1 MNIHMKKNI
10 FMLTGLLT
18 ALLFPNRCVFC
29 GVTLKEG
36 SCACNECLR
45 GIELINDPI
54 CARCGAPLRAVEG
67 RQAKSCEQCTDL
79 MLDYN
84 KNESLGIFTGKL
96 RELIHL
102 YKFKHRKSLS
112 RVFSDMLV
120 KHKKNYIVSHDVLMA
135 MPLTGSRRNERG
147 FNQSFRIAR
156 EISKKV
162 PVMFCGDII
171 VRKGRSRPQSRI
183 AARKERLSNVTD
195 RFIVKERHTGDLR
208 GKNILLFDDVLTTGA
223 TASACARSLYQY
235 NVKNIDILTLA
246 RALKEPSMFNFKKKG
261 R

>member
-1 MNIHMKKNI
+1 MNKSVFI
-10 FMLTGLLT
+10 LTKHLA

-29 GVTLKEG
+29 GTTLKEG
-36 SCACNECLR
+36 SCICKGCFN
-45 GIELINDPI
+45 GIELIEDPF
-54 CARCGAPLRAVEG
+54 CARCGAPARDAEAL
-67 RQAKSCEQCTDL
+67 QAENCEQCTD
-79 MLDYN
+79 MIFDYN
-84 KNESLGIFTGKL
+84 KNESLGIFTGNL

-102 YKFKHRKSLS
+102 YKFNHRKSLS

-135 MPLTGSRRNERG
+135 MPLTSRRRNERG
-147 FNQSFRIAR
+147 FNQAFRVAH

-162 PVMFCGDII
+162 SIIFYGDII
-171 VRKGRSRPQSRI
+171 ERKGNSRPQSQI
-183 AARKERLSNVTD
+183 KARKERFSNVTD
-195 RFIVKERHTGDLR
+195 RFIVKERRTNDLR
-208 GKNILLFDDVLTTGA
+208 EKNILLFDDVLTTGA

-246 RALKEPSMFNFKKKG
+246 RALKEPSMFNFNKKG

>member
-1 MNIHMKKNI
+1 MNVNMKKNI
-10 FMLTGLLT
+10 LMLTGLLT
-18 ALLFPNRCVFC
+18 AFFFPNRCVFC
-29 GVTLKEG
+29 GMTLKEG
-36 SCACNECLR
+36 SCVCNGCLS
-45 GIELINDPI
+45 GIELIKGPI
-54 CARCGAPLRAVEG
+54 CAKCGAPLRAVG
-67 RQAKSCEQCTDL
+67 TPPAKSCEQCTDL
-79 MLDYN
+79 PLDYN

-102 YKFKHRKSLS
+102 YKFKRRKSLS
-112 RVFSDMLV
+112 RVFSAMLL
-120 KHKKNYIVSHDVLMA
+120 KHKKNYVVSHDVLMV
-135 MPLTGSRRNERG
+135 MPLTGSKRNERG

-162 PVMFCGDII
+162 PVMFYGDII
-171 VRKGRSRPQSRI
+171 KRKGRSRPQSQI
-183 AARKERLSNVTD
+183 AARKERFSNVTD

-246 RALKEPSMFNFKKKG
+246 RALKEPSMFNFNKKG

>member
-1 MNIHMKKNI
+1 MKISIKKNR
-10 FMLTGLLT
+10 FMLTKHLA

-29 GVTLKEG
+29 GVTLNEG
-36 SCACNECLR
+36 VCVCNGCLM
-45 GIELINDPI
+45 GIELIKDPI
-54 CARCGAPLRAVEG
+54 CVRCGAPLRAVED
-67 RQAKSCEQCTDL
+67 RQERSCEQCTDL

-96 RELIHL
+96 KELIHL
-102 YKFKHRKSLS
+102 YKFKRRKSLS

-120 KHKKNYIVSHDVLMA
+120 KHKKNYIVSHDVLIA
-135 MPLTGSRRNERG
+135 MPLIGSRRTERG

-162 PVMFCGDII
+162 PVIFYGDII
-171 VRKGRSRPQSRI
+171 KRRGNSRPQSQI
-183 AARKERLSNVTD
+183 ASIKDRFSNVTD
-195 RFIVKERHTGDLR
+195 RFIVKERHTGDFR

-235 NVKNIDILTLA
+235 KVKNIDILTLA
-246 RALKEPSMFNFKKKG
+246 RALKG
-261 R
+261 